1 MTTLAL
7 DSKNN
12 LIAFGNFVTRS
23 GIDAIVQDIKT
34 LLLMWQGEYPFN
46 LTKGLNYYDIVN
58 KNSISLVKKEIRKR
72 VMEDKRI
79 INIQELSKLFGC
91 EIVETYALKGQGT
104 MEVAKTALKTAE
116 TKNGQY
122 LENYR
127 AEVKHFTVSYTFFSR

>member
-12 LIAFGNFVTRS
+12 LIAFGSFVTRS

-34 LLLMWQGEYPFN
+34 LLLMWQKEYPFN

-58 KNSISLVKKEIRKR
+58 QNSVSLAKKEIARR

-79 INIQELSKLFGC
+79 INIQELEVDFSHSELKIKMML
-91 EIVETYALKGQGT
+91 ETTEGVIAI
-104 MEVAKTALKTAE
+104 
-116 TKNGQY
+116 
-122 LENYR
+122 
-127 AEVKHFTVSYTFFSR
+127 

>member
-23 GIDAIVQDIKT
+23 GVDAIVQDIKN

-58 KNSISLVKKEIRKR
+58 QNSISLVKKEITRR
-72 VMEDKRI
+72 VLEDKRI
-79 INIQELSKLFGC
+79 INIQELDVDFSHSELKIKMTLETTEGV
-91 EIVETYALKGQGT
+91 IVI
-104 MEVAKTALKTAE
+104 
-116 TKNGQY
+116 
-122 LENYR
+122 
-127 AEVKHFTVSYTFFSR
+127 

>member
-12 LIAFGNFVTRS
+12 LIAFGSFVTRS

-58 KNSISLVKKEIRKR
+58 KNSISLVKKEITRR

-79 INIQELSKLFGC
+79 INIQELDVDFSHSELKIKMTL
-91 EIVETYALKGQGT
+91 ETTGG
-104 MEVAKTALKTAE
+104 VIII
-116 TKNGQY
+116 
-122 LENYR
+122 
-127 AEVKHFTVSYTFFSR
+127 